1 MCSPGPPWPLAASNA
16 MSKNTLLRQYVA
28 EPTTAAASP
37 TLPLLAP
44 LGGGS
49 RLTVAALSTGGGC
62 FPVCCTSSS
71 NDGIVVVKA
80 PLPSDGISFWQG
92 KKRCRGG
99 PFQCQNNV
107 QKSSAKTTLLRLL
120 IPNKSKPFFIMK
132 RRR

>member
-1 MCSPGPPWPLAASNA
+1 MCSPPGPPRPLAASNA

-28 EPTTAAASP
+28 EPTTTTAAASP

-49 RLTVAALSTGGGC
+49 RLTVAALLSTGGGC

-71 NDGIVVVKA
+71 KDGIVVVKA

-92 KKRCRGG
+92 KKRSL
-99 PFQCQNNV
+99 PVSKQC
-107 QKSSAKTTLLRLL
+107 AKIQCKNESTEQQA
-120 IPNKSKPFFIMK
+120 FFIMK